1 MQISHFQ
8 SALREN
14 GEVYVK
20 DSYLQVVIR
29 ATYDRGVL
37 KTFLKHKS
45 SKEVE
50 VPQDNDTFCQVM
62 LGGTKI
68 TKKEYDKY

>member
-1 MQISHFQ
+1 MKISHFQ

-29 ATYDRGVL
+29 AVLVKGIL

-50 VPQDNDTFCQVM
+50 VPQDNDTFCQVL
-62 LGGTKI
+62 LGGNEI